1 MEELTTE
8 KQRHRDT
15 EAQRN
20 NHKNHE
26 DTKIRG
32 TRGFLPTFPFDT
44 FLCASVS
51 LWWVVLGA
59 FFVPF
64 VDRFPSGP
72 IMNCRI

>member
-1 MEELTTE
+1 MVELT
-8 KQRHRDT
+8 T

-32 TRGFLPTFPFDT
+32 TRGSLFTFVFDA

-51 LWWVVLGA
+51 LW
-59 FFVPF
+59 
-64 VDRFPSGP
+64 
-72 IMNCRI
+72 